1 MLILA
6 DPALAK
12 MEQVQIPVEGTAAIS
27 GIFIQPDQSGPHPAI
42 IALHGCSGLL
52 TKSGKLKAREQDW
65 ADRWLKSGY
74 AVLFPDSFTSRGV
87 QSICKI
93 KNREIRPEGLRSLD
107 AYAALQWLQ
116 NRADIVPD
124 QITLVGWSNGAMTG
138 LWVMS
143 DQSPARPKTLVH
155 AFQSAI
161 LFYPGCFQVF
171 KQVPEYKP
179 VAPMLFQMGA
189 EDDWTSAKN
198 CLKLIHRV
206 QESKSGRVEWDVYDG
221 AYHGFDNPKGKYQAI
236 ITKNDV
242 YKTGQKT
249 VHVGPNPQA
258 RSAAIERVTHWL
270 EAQRNGK
277 K

>member
-27 GIFIQPDQSGPHPAI
+27 GILIQPEQSGPHPAI
-42 IALHGCSGLL
+42 MALHGCSGLL

-65 ADRWLKSGY
+65 ADLWLKLGY

-116 NRADIVPD
+116 SRPDIVPD

-143 DQSPARPKTLVH
+143 DQSSARPKTLVH
-155 AFQSAI
+155 TFQSAI

-179 VAPMLFQMGA
+179 VGPMLFQMGA
-189 EDDWTSAKN
+189 EDDWTPAKN